1 MSKPMS
7 DLDCFAFDVLGDF
20 VPVDTIHVDEER
32 GCVVVR
38 KCPRHLM
45 GMMHEDW
52 RRATF
57 GSKYERIR
65 LVLSPAA

>member
-1 MSKPMS
+1 MNKPMS

-20 VPVDTIHVDEER
+20 VPVDTIHADEGR
-32 GCVVVR
+32 GCVIVN

>member
-20 VPVDTIHVDEER
+20 VPVDTIHADEER
-32 GCVVVR
+32 GVVVVK

-45 GMMHEDW
+45 SMMHADW
-52 RRATF
+52 KCSTF
-57 GSKYERIR
+57 GSKYEKIR